1 MAIEN
6 TVSTH
11 VSNAKIYSQELEKEV
26 SIMFKAKIDISD
38 LQKKLAQVT
47 GPDLVRAIAEKVAK
61 EAVEPELA
69 KEPFRAQPYKKMQF
83 VSNKQRAFVMA
94 AIRDGR
100 IEVPYRRTG
109 KIGISEQIQT
119 TKGIDVIVPVAYS
132 DLVRTKGKQSR
143 YHSPLWPLDTE
154 IAAKIESDT
163 AELIGTAAVI
173 EALEKAGLT

>member
-1 MAIEN
+1 
-6 TVSTH
+6 
-11 VSNAKIYSQELEKEV
+11 
-26 SIMFKAKIDISD
+26 MFKAKIDISD

-47 GPDLVRAIAEKVAK
+47 GPDLVRAIAQKVAN

-94 AIRDGR
+94 AIKDGR

-119 TKGIDVIVPVAYS
+119 TNGIDVVVPAEYS
-132 DLVRTKGKQSR
+132 DVVRTKGKQAK
-143 YHSPLWPLDTE
+143 YHHGTWDDTST
-154 IAAKIESDT
+154 IAARLEADVVEVI
-163 AELIGTAAVI
+163 ATAAVV
-173 EALEKAGLT
+173 EALQKAVLA